1 MGNFLIVN
9 NSADRIRRL
18 LAEPSNQRWIM
29 ENLSAGS
36 VLLSQRLHRQSR
48 KGPLHSRGR
57 NRHRCCA
64 SSGRAHRMLAEQP
77 VRNFL
82 CGQTCSESGRACPRP
97 LTGRFFVKP
106 LGKVFSWVEA
116 GDVCLLSRERKLS
129 TALAP
134 TCWRARFQQT
144 YPCKPHKGRHTIR
157 IPQTGHPQ
165 GAPHHTALPLPL
177 REARYANPGTVRSAD
192 SHTYP

>member
-1 MGNFLIVN
+1 MKIQEFITRYRYQMGNFLIVN

-36 VLLSQRLHRQSR
+36 ALLSQRLHRQSR
-48 KGPLHSRGR
+48 KGSLHSRGR

-116 GDVCLLSRERKLS
+116 GDVCLLSRERK
-129 TALAP
+129 
-134 TCWRARFQQT
+134 RAR
-144 YPCKPHKGRHTIR
+144 RATIK
-157 IPQTGHPQ
+157 
-165 GAPHHTALPLPL
+165 ALPAALHRPRPYVLASTFPTNLP
-177 REARYANPGTVRSAD
+177 V
-192 SHTYP
+192 